1 MRYQHSHLVKLV
13 LAGTW
18 GEGCLSSSWNTIP
31 AIDRCLCLCRAQLET
46 SYQQNI
52 PAAVGPVPP
61 RGPAAN
67 GPLAPMFGGLGGPPG
82 PMGPMGF
89 YPAAMGPQPPRGP
102 GGESALHHL
111 EKGSWFVA

>member
-1 MRYQHSHLVKLV
+1 M
-13 LAGTW
+13 
-18 GEGCLSSSWNTIP
+18 
-31 AIDRCLCLCRAQLET
+31 
-46 SYQQNI
+46 
-52 PAAVGPVPP
+52 PP

-102 GGESALHHL
+102 GGELAPDNPVLDSGTLLIGASLASHIPHDQVCSQSYSRL
-111 EKGSWFVA
+111 PLKQAHGTLSLFLRCD